1 MSPHTWERL
10 SSKRQQITSVGKDM
24 EKREPSRTI
33 HGNANW
39 YSHKT
44 GWGFPKKLKIE
55 LPHDPAIP
63 FLGIYPKKINTNL
76 KSYMH
81 PYVHYRGA
89 W

>member
-1 MSPHTWERL
+1 
-10 SSKRQQITSVGKDM
+10 M

-33 HGNANW
+33 HGNVNW

-63 FLGIYPKKINTNL
+63 FLGIYPKKINSVTLSIVSPSICHEVMGPDSRILIFLNAEL
-76 KSYMH
+76 
-81 PYVHYRGA
+81 
-89 W
+89 